1 MKKLW
6 KMLVS
11 GILAASVL
19 AGCGSTAASNSSA
32 SSASSE
38 GGNSSIEDTSTAAA
52 SSDAGSAA
60 DTSGSSGSG
69 SSKTLVLYFSASG
82 TTKKIAGM
90 IAWDTGADEY
100 EITPANPY
108 TESDLDYTNDNSRVN
123 KEGSDPSLQNVKF
136 KSTDVPNWS
145 SYDTV
150 FLGYPIWREDAS
162 WVMKSFV
169 KNLDFTGKN
178 VIPFVTSSASDIGRT
193 GQTLASLA
201 GNKGTWQKG
210 KRFSGGASES
220 DVKKWVDSLNL

>member
-6 KMLVS
+6 KIVVS

-19 AGCGSTAASNSSA
+19 AGCGSTAASSA
-32 SSASSE
+32 SSSSTE
-38 GGNSSIEDTSTAAA
+38 NQSS
-52 SSDAGSAA
+52 SAA
-60 DTSGSSGSG
+60 DTSASQATSDADSAADTAGSSGSG
-69 SSKTLVLYFSASG
+69 SGKTLVLYFSASG
-82 TTKKIAGM
+82 TTKKIADM
-90 IAWDTGADEY
+90 IAKDAGADEY
-100 EITPANPY
+100 EITPADPY
-108 TESDLDYTNDNSRVN
+108 TESDLDYNNPNSRVN
-123 KEGSDPSLQNVKF
+123 KEGADESLQNVKF

-169 KNLDFTGKN
+169 KHLDFTGKN

-201 GNKGTWQKG
+201 GNKGDWQKG
-210 KRFSGGASES
+210 KRFSGGSSES
-220 DVKKWVDSLNL
+220 DVRNWVSSFNL

>member
-19 AGCGSTAASNSSA
+19 AGCGSTAASSASSSSTENRNSSA
-32 SSASSE
+32 ADASTDQASSNA
-38 GGNSSIEDTSTAAA
+38 GAAA
-52 SSDAGSAA
+52 DM
-60 DTSGSSGSG
+60 TGSSGNG
-69 SSKTLVLYFSASG
+69 KILVLYFSASG
-82 TTKKIAGM
+82 TTKKIADM
-90 IAWDTGADEY
+90 IAKDAGADEY
-100 EITPANPY
+100 EVTPADPY
-108 TESDLDYTNDNSRVN
+108 TESDLDYNDKNSRVN
-123 KEGSDPSLQNVKF
+123 KEGSDESLQNVKF

-150 FLGYPIWREDAS
+150 FVGYPIWREDAS

-178 VIPFVTSSASDIGRT
+178 VIPFATSSASDIGRT

-201 GNKGTWQKG
+201 GNKGDWQKG
-210 KRFSGGASES
+210 KRFSGGSSES
-220 DVKKWVDSLNL
+220 EVSNWVSSLKLS